1 MFLWINSESYS
12 HIERP
17 KLLGAYK
24 GIKKKGQALL
34 KKSLYSLKLS
44 ISMNFEWLN
53 FELVSLWF
61 FWIFVKWTL
70 YKIPNNKL
78 RLVSI

>member
-1 MFLWINSESYS
+1 MMSLWINSESYS

-34 KKSLYSLKLS
+34 KKGLYSLKLS
-44 ISMNFEWLN
+44 ISMNFE
-53 FELVSLWF
+53 
-61 FWIFVKWTL
+61 
-70 YKIPNNKL
+70 
-78 RLVSI
+78 